1 MLIQTGKGRILQTTL
16 VSAGPALG
24 ILAYV
29 TGPQP
34 IGHKLSLWRRCQA
47 AILALWPLSYSP
59 TMGVEWS
66 SQADRYVE
74 R

>member
-1 MLIQTGKGRILQTTL
+1 MKY
-16 VSAGPALG
+16 ALRPIECG
-24 ILAYV
+24 AKV
-29 TGPQP
+29 

-47 AILALWPLSYSP
+47 AILALWPLRYSP

-74 R
+74 RGAERSLRVWMVA